1 MRTKTLSFVMGML
14 LAASFMTSC
23 DNHVPYDPELH
34 VGYIVCDD
42 HSYMDTATYFHQTAR
57 KAIGVV
63 FAEKTEEHPVLA
75 VSLKEIEG
83 IFCDSTNMENGTSGD
98 LDKFDGFTNTIA
110 MYNSYDDETG
120 KGSPIAMEMIA
131 FHEYGQSDYIPSVS
145 EQRLLQ
151 GAARAIN
158 PIMERCGGTPINLDA
173 NCWYWT
179 STEVTENTG
188 VQAWLCSAANGG
200 IMPTPKTESHK
211 VRAIFQINYPEQ
223 QTKK

>member
-1 MRTKTLSFVMGML
+1 MRTKIFSLGMATVFV
-14 LAASFMTSC
+14 ASFLSSC
-23 DNHVPYDPELH
+23 DNHIPYDPDLH

-42 HSYMDTATYFHQTAR
+42 HSYMDTTTYFNQTAR

-63 FAEKTEEHPVLA
+63 FAEKTDEHPVLA

-83 IFCDSTNMENGTSGD
+83 AFCDSTNMENGTSGD
-98 LDKFDGFTNTIA
+98 LTSFDGFTNTIA
-110 MYNSYDDETG
+110 MYNSYDGETG

-151 GAARAIN
+151 GAARTIN
-158 PIMERCGGTPINLDA
+158 PIIERCGGIPVNRDS

-179 STEVTENTG
+179 STEVSENTG
-188 VQAWLCSAANGG
+188 VLAWLCSAANGG
-200 IMPTPKTESHK
+200 IMPTPKTETHK
-211 VRAIFQINYPEQ
+211 ARAIFQINYPE
-223 QTKK
+223 